1 MHTRAL
7 VTLFVLAWC
16 GAAQAEISF
25 TDVSESAGIDRSGE
39 SYGASWGDLDGDGYP
54 DLFVS
59 MHRRQPS
66 LFLNTRKG
74 DFIDVGKQTFRWLNN
89 PNADTHGGTWFDFD
103 NDGDQDL
110 FVTTG
115 IGNPDQFLVNDR
127 GALIDR
133 TAALGVVERAWGG
146 RLPVWLDYD
155 NDGLP
160 DFVMTQLGGIAD
172 LMRQLPGGG
181 FVRRTGDVRMLCR
194 PWQYAQLLD
203 VTGDG
208 RLDLVC
214 PDREVYPHRIWN
226 TLPVP
231 WQDVTDRIPPVDT
244 VADSVLADFDNDG
257 RMDVFLLG
265 RVQTHPS
272 GVSLGNDEHLLEA
285 RLMGETK
292 SFDFVTSG
300 EVTFEI
306 YQEGFGLPRVRI
318 GNAGMIPS
326 ESTITLSP
334 SDPRVA
340 GMPPDPGLTPI
351 LFIGFDPQTERWT
364 VQMRS
369 RTEDGEQIWS
379 EVYFVIRSTEPI
391 RNPRAQGL
399 WVTDRPAAPT
409 LLLNRGTE
417 FEDVT
422 IAAGLDE
429 PVECVSAAAGDFN
442 NDMHV
447 DLFLACRRAAS
458 NIENILYENRG
469 DGTFVRVAGAGGAA
483 GPIGLAVSEG
493 AGTAETVA
501 VADYD
506 LDGYLDLFVT
516 NGLNLSPVGVGG
528 PLKLY
533 RNNGGSNRWIE
544 LDLVGTGSHREAVG
558 ARVEVSAGGVV
569 QTRVKNGSYHRWAH
583 DHTRMHF
590 GLAQEERAD
599 ITIHWPSGLTETHTD
614 VAAGAVYRATEG
626 AGIAVISPDTAAPY
640 ACGLPED
647 PIIERGVFVGRRCYD
662 DTWQVRVSDGG
673 GDERITYRGRLI
685 SAEPYVGTAIPRG
698 LESGVDVLEVEGSE
712 IRFAFSTRSGDW
724 DGFDFRIQPGSQTC
738 FILEEPLETRV
749 HLGIRRDRVPIEF
762 ELISGGL
769 CPGREPPPPI
779 VPDPDD
785 DPGDGD
791 GSGDGDD
798 PGNDDDGAGD
808 GDDDGDGSGDGDDS
822 GSGNGGTGGSGGSDD
837 DSGDGDG
844 DGNGPGDDGGNPQ
857 EPSAQTGG
865 GGSGSLSIAAL
876 LFAFA
881 SLPVMIRRR
890 GVRRHR
896 ERTGQESRQTMIG
909 INEGAREVRI

>member
-626 AGIAVISPDTAAPY
+626 AGIAVISPDTATPYPCAWEPPIDPARDRGIFIVRNCVNGVWQLHAVDGNSASTISYRGSVSSSLPFVNVTQRSIETFDEVRQTPSTIDFVFNVRNGSRDAVEFTLAENASVCISIEAPADAMVRY
-640 ACGLPED
+640 GPLARPVPRRFDPITLGPCPGED
-647 PIIERGVFVGRRCYD
+647 PGP
-662 DTWQVRVSDGG
+662 
-673 GDERITYRGRLI
+673 
-685 SAEPYVGTAIPRG
+685 EP
-698 LESGVDVLEVEGSE
+698 
-712 IRFAFSTRSGDW
+712 
-724 DGFDFRIQPGSQTC
+724 
-738 FILEEPLETRV
+738 
-749 HLGIRRDRVPIEF
+749 
-762 ELISGGL
+762 
-769 CPGREPPPPI
+769 EPPPPAQPTRDSCGMPVYDAGKDAGI
-779 VPDPDD
+779 FLWRNCGTGEWHARLTAGGGAQRHHGGSVRNTAITDLAPVALEPDD
-785 DPGDGD
+785 VLRADGPTTLNFLMTVAGANVD
-791 GSGDGDD
+791 GFRFTPADLSKSCFEVTTTSAVRVGASGIQVAPPFRLD
-798 PGNDDDGAGD
+798 
-808 GDDDGDGSGDGDDS
+808 
-822 GSGNGGTGGSGGSDD
+822 TL
-837 DSGDGDG
+837 
-844 DGNGPGDDGGNPQ
+844 GPCVP
-857 EPSAQTGG
+857 
-865 GGSGSLSIAAL
+865 
-876 LFAFA
+876 
-881 SLPVMIRRR
+881 
-890 GVRRHR
+890 
-896 ERTGQESRQTMIG
+896 
-909 INEGAREVRI
+909 